1 MATIAV
7 NKKKRS
13 TVSIIFSIVGLIVF
27 VVFFILP
34 LINLLLWAFTNEWRA
49 DSLLPNSFALKWWDY
64 VLKQDK
70 IVSSISLS
78 FLIATV
84 TTVIS
89 AVICIPAAYAFSRI
103 TFPFRRFFMFS
114 FLLTNAF
121 PKMGLYVS
129 IAYLFFKLGLMNTFV
144 GIIIIHMLN
153 TLMYMTWIPSSS
165 FKNVHKELEEAS
177 RDMGAGPLR
186 TFFSVTLP
194 MALPGILVACIFT
207 FLASLNEAQGTFL
220 VGVPDFMTMPVIMY
234 SIVADYPV
242 SAGAV
247 FSIILSLPTVLLISI
262 LRKYTGTEALA
273 KGFSMK

>member
-1 MATIAV
+1 MTTLAL
-7 NKKKRS
+7 KKRKKQ
-13 TVSIIFSIVGLIVF
+13 TVNVFSLLGLLIFM
-27 VVFFILP
+27 VFFIAP
-34 LINLLLWAFTNEWRA
+34 LINLALWAFTDEWRST
-49 DSLLPNSFALKWWDY
+49 SLLPNSYGLKWWSY
-64 VLKQDK
+64 VLKQEK

-78 FLIATV
+78 FMIATI
-84 TTVIS
+84 TTIVS

-103 TFPFRRFFMFS
+103 KFPFRRFFMFS

-129 IAYLFFKLGLMNTFV
+129 IAYLFFKLGLMNTLIGV
-144 GIIIIHMLN
+144 IIIHLLN

-165 FKNVHKELEEAS
+165 FRNVHKELEEAA
-177 RDMGAGPLR
+177 RDVGAGPIR
-186 TFFSVTLP
+186 TFFTITLP

-207 FLASLNEAQGTFL
+207 FLASLNESQGTFL

-247 FSIILSLPTVLLISI
+247 FSIILSVPTVLLIGI
-262 LRKYTGTEALA
+262 LRKYSGNDALA

>member
-1 MATIAV
+1 MATIAI
-7 NKKKRS
+7 KKKKKGRAN
-13 TVSIIFSIVGLIVF
+13 VFNILGLIIFF
-27 VVFFILP
+27 VFFILP
-34 LINLLLWAFTNEWRA
+34 LINLVLWAFTNEWRA
-49 DSLLPNSFALKWWDY
+49 ESLFPNSFAVKWWSY

-70 IVSSISLS
+70 IISSISLS

-84 TTVIS
+84 TTITS
-89 AVICIPAAYAFSRI
+89 AAICIPAAYAFSRI
-103 TFPFRRFFMFS
+103 KFPFRRIFMFS

-129 IAYLFFKLGLMNTFV
+129 IAYLFYKVGLMNTFV
-144 GIIIIHMLN
+144 GIVVVHLLN

-177 RDMGAGPLR
+177 RDLGAGPLR

-220 VGVPDFMTMPVIMY
+220 VGMPNFLTMPVIMY
-234 SIVADYPV
+234 SVVSDYPV

-247 FSIILSLPTVLLISI
+247 FSIILSIPTVILISV
-262 LRKYTGTEALA
+262 LRKFTGTEALA
-273 KGFSMK
+273 KGFSMN